1 MKFSKYNIIVPTEEK
16 NIIVYNTLS
25 GTVIKI
31 ATEQYQ
37 ENNKML
43 ISKGMV
49 VEDNADE
56 LMLYKYKYEG
66 LLYQTTDLDL
76 TLATTMNCNLRCPYC
91 FEGDS
96 KCSEYMTKD
105 VANAI
110 IKYIIAK
117 KQKK

>member
-56 LMLYKYKYEG
+56 LMLYKYKE
-66 LLYQTTDLDL
+66 
-76 TLATTMNCNLRCPYC
+76 N
-91 FEGDS
+91 
-96 KCSEYMTKD
+96 
-105 VANAI
+105 
-110 IKYIIAK
+110 
-117 KQKK
+117 